1 MPGADAEAEAAAM
14 GNAVEAWRVNTVSRL
29 HSARRQAGGKPDE
42 TRQMPGDT
50 GHISRPAAAG
60 GGGGGLQNRGWVFSY
75 GRPENFKTE
84 SSGSGGLGTVPGD
97 LGQDWGAGEGRAW
110 KRNRAVLPQ
119 MPGFTP
125 GGSKARALEAG
136 YRELLGSWPLFVFLE
151 VERGAQKTKSAYRRD
166 QAGSR

>member
-1 MPGADAEAEAAAM
+1 MQKPRQRPWTTLLRRGGSIPSPGSTPQGDRPAESLIKAAKCPGIPGIYPGPQPQEA
-14 GNAVEAWRVNTVSRL
+14 G
-29 HSARRQAGGKPDE
+29 AGGYK
-42 TRQMPGDT
+42 T
-50 GHISRPAAAG
+50 G
-60 GGGGGLQNRGWVFSY
+60 GWVFSY

-110 KRNRAVLPQ
+110 ERNRAVLPQ

-151 VERGAQKTKSAYRRD
+151 VERGAPKTKSAHRRN